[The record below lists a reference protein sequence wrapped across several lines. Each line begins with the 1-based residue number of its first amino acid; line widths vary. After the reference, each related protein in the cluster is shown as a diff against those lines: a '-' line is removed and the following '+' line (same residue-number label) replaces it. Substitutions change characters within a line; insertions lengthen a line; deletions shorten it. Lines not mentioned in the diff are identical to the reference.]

1 MNILIPHQWLL
12 EQLET
17 KAKPEKI
24 QEYLSLAG
32 PSVERIER
40 REGDDVYDIEVTT
53 NRVDSMSVRG
63 IAREAAAILPQFD
76 VPAKLAVSKLSF
88 ASLKPAAKQLLPLP
102 KIDNSRKLSR
112 RISCVVLTNVKH
124 TPTPDWMAK
133 RLQQV
138 EMNIHDSVID
148 ITNYITHE
156 LGHPIHAFDYDKVM
170 ELGGEINITTAR
182 KGERFTTLDEESY
195 IAVGGEVV
203 FKNPQGKI
211 IDLPSIKGT
220 LNSSIDDDTKNVLL
234 WIESI
239 EPEKVRFASMTHAI
253 RTVAAQLSEKDV
265 DPHLAEPTLVK
276 GVRLYQELC
285 GAEIAS
291 EIYDAFPAKQDPKT
305 IRVDLSKIHTYLG
318 IEMTIGE
325 VAEILK
331 KLECQVKT
339 VRQTLHIIPPTFRQD
354 LLTAVDIVEEIA
366 RIYGY
371 HKLPSVLMPTRIPTT
386 KPKDVYFEL
395 ENKLKHYLADIGWQ
409 EVYTYSMVSEEL
421 AQQSEVSLKQH
432 AKLANPLTEDK
443 VYLRRSLLPSLNEVM
458 SNNSQIEQL
467 SVFEMANVYE
477 PPTTGQQAALP
488 AEKMRLAMLS
498 NKPYRQVK
506 GDLESLLRQF
516 YLNLDIEDLGNNQGK
531 LVVDK
536 TVIGELKVND
546 RQTAIEILLENL
558 LPLAK
563 THPTYQ
569 PLPKTASV
577 LEQLTFTLPPKT
589 NVGPLIEAARSIDQ
603 KIKNVTL
610 SDIYQ
615 ANYTFTV
622 EYWDSK
628 NNLSAEDVKPLRK
641 QLIALVEKE
650 FQAKLVGKVQ

>member
-239 EPEKVRFASMTHAI
+239 EPE
-253 RTVAAQLSEKDV
+253 
-265 DPHLAEPTLVK
+265 
-276 GVRLYQELC
+276 
-285 GAEIAS
+285 
-291 EIYDAFPAKQDPKT
+291 
-305 IRVDLSKIHTYLG
+305 
-318 IEMTIGE
+318 IGRAH
-325 VAEILK
+325 V
-331 KLECQVKT
+331 
-339 VRQTLHIIPPTFRQD
+339 
-354 LLTAVDIVEEIA
+354 
-366 RIYGY
+366 
-371 HKLPSVLMPTRIPTT
+371 
-386 KPKDVYFEL
+386 
-395 ENKLKHYLADIGWQ
+395 
-409 EVYTYSMVSEEL
+409 
-421 AQQSEVSLKQH
+421 
-432 AKLANPLTEDK
+432 
-443 VYLRRSLLPSLNEVM
+443 
-458 SNNSQIEQL
+458 
-467 SVFEMANVYE
+467 
-477 PPTTGQQAALP
+477 
-488 AEKMRLAMLS
+488 
-498 NKPYRQVK
+498 
-506 GDLESLLRQF
+506 
-516 YLNLDIEDLGNNQGK
+516 
-531 LVVDK
+531 
-536 TVIGELKVND
+536 
-546 RQTAIEILLENL
+546 
-558 LPLAK
+558 
-563 THPTYQ
+563 
-569 PLPKTASV
+569 
-577 LEQLTFTLPPKT
+577 
-589 NVGPLIEAARSIDQ
+589 
-603 KIKNVTL
+603 
-610 SDIYQ
+610 
-615 ANYTFTV
+615 
-622 EYWDSK
+622 
-628 NNLSAEDVKPLRK
+628 
-641 QLIALVEKE
+641 
-650 FQAKLVGKVQ
+650 